1 PALVLLAAG
10 AVALAFGRDVVALI
24 RPWLKPHDAQTTLAI
39 VAVAKPAIPELLI
52 MAGGPP
58 AAAPAPRRAPR
69 ARAAAPPGRGWGRRR
84 GWGAGCGR
92 PGSGAGRPPPI
103 GRAASLQPFMARLD
117 GIVPADA
124 PLYAIFT
131 PDVGLRFYAPR
142 RLEPWRASSRG
153 PAYLLLWED
162 ERKRWRDEHGKPLE
176 PLAGSEAQQASH
188 GALNLVFVPPDAT
201 LRVSAGAR

>member
-1 PALVLLAAG
+1 RAGDWRRLVM
-10 AVALAFGRDVVALI
+10 VVAL
-24 RPWLKPHDAQTTLAI
+24 LTTLWTAAI
-39 VAVAKPAIPELLI
+39 GVWL
-52 MAGGPP
+52 
-58 AAAPAPRRAPR
+58 R
-69 ARAAAPPGRGWGRRR
+69 
-84 GWGAGCGR
+84 
-92 PGSGAGRPPPI
+92 PPI

-176 PLAGSEAQQASH
+176 PLAVSEAQQASH

-201 LRVSAGAR
+201 LRVSPGAR